1 MNLMKNILIA
11 LINNNIT
18 KYLIPI
24 FLWGW
29 FIYYLSDQ
37 PSLKSSFDPIW
48 DLVLRKMAHM
58 AEFGVLAFLIFRLF
72 NFYGLGKKKIWFF
85 VIVFS
90 FSYAVYDEVHQS
102 FVQGR
107 YGSVRDMLIDFN
119 GAILGMISWNL
130 FKLRSKKKRK

>member
-1 MNLMKNILIA
+1 M
-11 LINNNIT
+11 
-18 KYLIPI
+18 
-24 FLWGW
+24 
-29 FIYYLSDQ
+29 
-37 PSLKSSFDPIW
+37 W
-48 DLVLRKMAHM
+48 DLVLRKIAHM

-72 NFYGLGKKKIWFF
+72 DFYGLGKKKIWFF

-130 FKLRSKKKRK
+130 FKLQSKKKRK